1 MTSTPTQVNKNIES
15 ALRFYRVSAIITGS
29 FLLLLVLEMVV
40 KYFFGYTI
48 WSGGNQGLIALVQNP
63 ADDSGLPSDG
73 INVSKTIL
81 MIHGFLYVV
90 YLFADFRLFTLL
102 RWRFTDFIVIALGG
116 VVPLMS
122 FITERIYHKRVLAS
136 LAGGQTP
143 NSSKM
148 N

>member
-1 MTSTPTQVNKNIES
+1 MTPANMQANKNVES

-29 FLLLLVLEMVV
+29 FLLLLVLEMFI

-48 WSGGNQGLIALVQNP
+48 WSGGNHGLLALVQNP
-63 ADDSGLPSDG
+63 ADDSGLPADG
-73 INVSKTIL
+73 LNVSKTIL

-122 FITERIYHKRVLAS
+122 FITERIYHKRAVSQIAA
-136 LAGGQTP
+136 AGKDT
-143 NSSKM
+143 K
-148 N
+148 

>member
-1 MTSTPTQVNKNIES
+1 MTSTPIQVNKNIES

-73 INVSKTIL
+73 LNVSKTIL

-136 LAGGQTP
+136 LAGGQTS

>member
-1 MTSTPTQVNKNIES
+1 MTSTPIQVNKNIES

-81 MIHGFLYVV
+81 IVHGFLYV
-90 YLFADFRLFTLL
+90 FADFRLFTLL

-122 FITERIYHKRVLAS
+122 VITERIYHKRVLAS
-136 LAGGQTP
+136 LAGGQTS

>member
-1 MTSTPTQVNKNIES
+1 MTSTNIRADKNVHS

-29 FLLLLVLEMVV
+29 FLLLLVLEMVI
-40 KYFFGYTI
+40 KYIFGYTI
-48 WSGGNQGLIALVQNP
+48 WSGGNQGVLALVQNP
-63 ADDSGLPSDG
+63 ADDSGLPADG
-73 INVSKTIL
+73 LNVSKTIL

-122 FITERIYHKRVLAS
+122 FITERIYHKRAVSQIA
-136 LAGGQTP
+136 ATGKNT
-143 NSSKM
+143 N
-148 N
+148 